1 QGERFTLLREL
12 LRLRTQLAGLLR
24 RSIRALHIPG
34 RNHLQGDFDNTI
46 RHSASFEQR
55 AIVGAMGKSRW
66 GAGAIVIT
74 IAALSVAGC
83 SSNSPDRGSEESIA
97 QCETRIER
105 LLKAPATADFNST
118 ASTNGT

>member
-1 QGERFTLLREL
+1 
-12 LRLRTQLAGLLR
+12 
-24 RSIRALHIPG
+24 
-34 RNHLQGDFDNTI
+34 
-46 RHSASFEQR
+46 
-55 AIVGAMGKSRW
+55 MGKSRW

-118 ASTNGT
+118 ASTNGTEWTVKGDVDSQNSFGANVRSTYQCTVVINKSAATATTTVDYLE